1 MEDDE
6 LDSRDNLSTNII
18 LGIATPEEVQIFNQ
32 LVDEWNREFG
42 RNSSELS

>member
-6 LDSRDNLSTNII
+6 HENREKLSVNVI
-18 LGIATPEEVQIFNQ
+18 LGIATPEEIKIFNQ
-32 LVDEWNREFG
+32 LVDDWNKEFG

>member
-6 LDSRDNLSTNII
+6 LDSRDNLSANII
-18 LGIATPEEVQIFNQ
+18 LGIATPEEVKIFNQ